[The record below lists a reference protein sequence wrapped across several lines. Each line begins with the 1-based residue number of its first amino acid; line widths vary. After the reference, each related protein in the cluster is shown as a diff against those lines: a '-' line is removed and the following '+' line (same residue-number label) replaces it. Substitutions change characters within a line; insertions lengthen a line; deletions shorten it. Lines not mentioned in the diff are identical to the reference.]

1 MDVSS
6 SMPFVFGQLA
16 DTGEFTNRTKEI
28 NRLLTNFSSSLNTTV
43 ISPRRWG
50 KSSLV
55 RVVAHKAKKSHKKL
69 RFCFIDM
76 FNIRSEE
83 EFYKAYAAEVIGA
96 SSGKIKE
103 WITIAKEYIPSAIP
117 KVTFNTP
124 AGEFE
129 VGLNWKEEKK
139 SRSSIL
145 DLPEKLSKAKGI
157 RIVVCIDEFQNIA
170 FLKEPLAF
178 QKALRAHW
186 QHHKNAAYCLYGSK
200 RHMMIELFS
209 SPSMPFYKFGD
220 IIFLEKINEADWSKF
235 IVKRF
240 RDTGKTISKSLA
252 VYLANLVECH
262 SYYVQQL
269 AQLSWLRTKKTC
281 TEDMIADAHDKLAL
295 QMSMLFQEKTDNLTR
310 PQVNFVRALFDGV
323 SQFSAFETLKEY
335 DLGSSANVQQVKK
348 ALIQKE
354 VIDTIGSRINFLD
367 PLYKYWLMSYYF
379 TRRK

>member
-1 MDVSS
+1 MCNNN

-16 DTGEFTNRTKEI
+16 ATVDFANRTNEI
-28 NRLLTNFSSSLNTTV
+28 NRLLTNFSSSLNTMI

-55 RVVAHKAKKSHKKL
+55 CAVAHKAKTSNEKL

-83 EFYKAYAAEVIGA
+83 EFYKVYAAEVIRA
-96 SSGKIKE
+96 SSGKFKE
-103 WITIAKEYIPSAIP
+103 WITSAREYIPSAIP

-129 VGLNWKEEKK
+129 LGLNWKEVQKT
-139 SRSSIL
+139 RSTIL
-145 DLPEKLSKAKGI
+145 DLPEKISKTKGI
-157 RIVVCIDEFQNIA
+157 TLIVCIDEFQNIS

-178 QKALRAHW
+178 QKVLRASW

-209 SPSMPFYKFGD
+209 SSSMPFYKFGD
-220 IIFLEKINEADWSKF
+220 IIILEKISEVEWSKF

-240 RDTGKTISKSLA
+240 RDTAKTISKPLA
-252 VYLANLVECH
+252 AHLAGLVECH

-269 AQLSWLRTKKTC
+269 AQQSWLRTKKLC
-281 TEDMIADAHDKLAL
+281 TKEMIDDAHDRLAQ
-295 QMSMLFQEKTDNLTR
+295 QMSLLFQEKTDNLSR
-310 PQVNFVRALFDGV
+310 SQINFIRALFRGV
-323 SQFSAFETLKEY
+323 TQFSAFETLKDY
-335 DLGSSANVQQVKK
+335 DLGSSANVQQIKK

-354 VIDTIGSRINFLD
+354 VIDTIGSKINFLD
-367 PLYKYWLMSYYF
+367 PLYKYWLMKYYF
-379 TRRK
+379 TRS

>member
-1 MDVSS
+1 
-6 SMPFVFGQLA
+6 
-16 DTGEFTNRTKEI
+16 
-28 NRLLTNFSSSLNTTV
+28 
-43 ISPRRWG
+43 
-50 KSSLV
+50 
-55 RVVAHKAKKSHKKL
+55 
-69 RFCFIDM
+69 
-76 FNIRSEE
+76 
-83 EFYKAYAAEVIGA
+83 
-96 SSGKIKE
+96 
-103 WITIAKEYIPSAIP
+103 
-117 KVTFNTP
+117 
-124 AGEFE
+124 
-129 VGLNWKEEKK
+129 
-139 SRSSIL
+139 
-145 DLPEKLSKAKGI
+145 
-157 RIVVCIDEFQNIA
+157 
-170 FLKEPLAF
+170 
-178 QKALRAHW
+178 
-186 QHHKNAAYCLYGSK
+186 
-200 RHMMIELFS
+200 
-209 SPSMPFYKFGD
+209 MPFYKFGD